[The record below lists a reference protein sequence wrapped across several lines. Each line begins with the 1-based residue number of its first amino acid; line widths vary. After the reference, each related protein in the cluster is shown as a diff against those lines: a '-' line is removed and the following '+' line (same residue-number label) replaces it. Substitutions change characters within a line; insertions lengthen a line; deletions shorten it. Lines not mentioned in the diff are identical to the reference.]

1 MELGHYKEQNPSR
14 VAGTRKVGGEGWD
27 WVKQGAAVTGLDPQL
42 PFPSPTL
49 WPQVLCE
56 HYWPADSTLVI
67 CGHITI
73 HLLAKK
79 PEDEWTKREFQLQH
93 MHALRMSGGT
103 GFRAEISEMVA
114 SPPGSLEPSL
124 SEDHKHSATPREVC
138 VWKG

>member
-1 MELGHYKEQNPSR
+1 M
-14 VAGTRKVGGEGWD
+14 
-27 WVKQGAAVTGLDPQL
+27 
-42 PFPSPTL
+42 
-49 WPQVLCE
+49 LCE

-124 SEDHKHSATPREVC
+124 SEDHKHSATPREV
-138 VWKG
+138 VHSRSSKARDLNHSSARHPLYAEVTQEAREGPHGSESILRGET